1 MKKIKFNTDARNA
14 LRKGVDTLADAVKVT
29 LGPLGRNVI
38 LDTPYNGPHITKDG
52 VTVAKYIK
60 LDDPIQNMGA
70 QMIKEVASNAAD
82 IAGDGTTTATVL
94 AQALIHEG
102 FAALKE
108 GINPVDL
115 KKGMDRYSSSIIA
128 NLKKASKP
136 VESNTQV
143 EQIASISANNDPEIG
158 ALIADAMEKVGNSG
172 VITVEESTN
181 LSTYI
186 ELSEGMTLDRGYI
199 SPYFT
204 TTEDMKAFLEDPYVL
219 IYNEKIVEME
229 PLLPLLEQIADT
241 QKPLLIIADDVE
253 GAALNALTV
262 NKLRGSLKVCIIKA
276 PGFGERRG
284 DLLED
289 IAILTGGTVID
300 TRKGM
305 SLEGTDLDCLGQ
317 CKKVEVTRD
326 STTIVDGK
334 GAIQAIKARSE
345 MLKVQMNEA
354 PTDFLKETFS
364 SRYSKLT
371 GGVATLYVGAPTEV
385 EMKEKKD
392 RIDDAL
398 SATKAAI
405 KEGILIGSGYALIQ
419 ARPGVYSMTK
429 ELTQS
434 QLAGCNI
441 VHNAVTRPFMQIIE
455 NAGGNSES
463 ELSWGE
469 LNQKNPDYG
478 YNTKT
483 EKWEDL
489 FESGII
495 DPTKVVITALSNAV
509 SAASMLL
516 TTECAISIKDK
527 TLNQPPIL

>member
-1 MKKIKFNTDARNA
+1 MKKISFNTDAREA
-14 LRKGVDTLADAVKVT
+14 LRRGVDTLADAVKVT

-60 LDDPIQNMGA
+60 LDDPIENMGT
-70 QMIKEVASNAAD
+70 QMIKEVASNAAN

-102 FAALKE
+102 LTLLEE

-115 KKGMDRYSSSIIA
+115 KKGMDAYSEVIIT

-136 VESNTQV
+136 IESNMQI
-143 EQIASISANNDPEIG
+143 EQIASISANNDSEIG
-158 ALIADAMEKVGNSG
+158 ILIANAMEKVGNAG
-172 VITVEESTN
+172 VITVEEAKGLT
-181 LSTYI
+181 TYI
-186 ELSEGMTLDRGYI
+186 EVTEGMTLDRGYI

-204 TTEDMKAFLEDPYVL
+204 TTEDMKALLDDPYIL

-229 PLLPLLEQIADT
+229 PLLPLLEKIANT

-289 IAILTGGTVID
+289 LAILTGGTVID
-300 TRKGM
+300 THKGM
-305 SLEGTDLDCLGQ
+305 SLEGADLDCLGQ
-317 CKKVEVTRD
+317 CKKVEVTRE
-326 STTIVDGK
+326 TTTLVDGK
-334 GAIQAIKARSE
+334 GSLPAIKARAE
-345 MLKVQMNEA
+345 MLKTQMNEA
-354 PTDFLKETFS
+354 PTEFLKETFS

-385 EMKEKKD
+385 EMKEKRD

-405 KEGILIGSGYALIQ
+405 EEGILIGSGYALIQ
-419 ARPGVYSMTK
+419 ARPGVYNMSQS
-429 ELTQS
+429 LSQS

-441 VHNAVTRPFMQIIE
+441 VHNAVTRPFLQIIE
-455 NAGGNSES
+455 NAGGNAEA

-469 LNQKNPDYG
+469 INQVNPDYG
-478 YNTKT
+478 YNTIT
-483 EKWEDL
+483 ETWEDL
-489 FESGII
+489 FTSGII
-495 DPTKVVITALSNAV
+495 DPTKVVITALTNAV

-516 TTECAISIKDK
+516 TTECAISIKEEAP
-527 TLNQPPIL
+527 NQPPIL